1 LATTNNDPE
10 ITFLIPKS
18 PFTTLSP
25 LVNNLNI
32 SYGLQNTELKTNH
45 NRTKMAGSGG
55 GMIVVTGA
63 TGHIG
68 NILIRE
74 LITRKQIVRAL
85 VMPSDDYRSLTDLEV
100 EIVRGDVT
108 DMKSLKSAFG
118 GADIVFHLA
127 GIVTIM
133 PSMKKILERINVG
146 GVRNVAE
153 ACRASGVRRLVYT
166 SSVHAI
172 TEPPHGTVIDESQPF
187 DPDRVLGDYARSKA
201 RATLFLLDEVR
212 KGGFDAVICCPTGVI
227 GPWDYGISSIG
238 QLILDYASGQL
249 KSYVRGAYDFVDVR
263 DVANGLILAA
273 EKGQSGRHYI
283 LSGAQVQVSD
293 LMKEL
298 ERNIGYPAPT
308 YEIPPIIA
316 RAAGVLASVYYR
328 LMKKRPLFTAYSID
342 VLRSNSQVS
351 SARARKELGFTT
363 RPWQESIRDHV
374 EWFRVE
380 GMLPTR
386 G

>member
-1 LATTNNDPE
+1 ML
-10 ITFLIPKS
+10 
-18 PFTTLSP
+18 PFVS
-25 LVNNLNI
+25 NLNV
-32 SYGLQNTELKTNH
+32 SYGLQNTELKTRY
-45 NRTKMAGSGG
+45 NRTRIADDGGS
-55 GMIVVTGA
+55 MIVVTGA

-68 NILIRE
+68 NVLIRE
-74 LITRKQIVRAL
+74 LITRRLIVRAL
-85 VMPSDDYRSLTDLEV
+85 VMPNDDYSPLTDLEV

-108 DMKSLKSAFG
+108 DLKSLESAFRG
-118 GADIVFHLA
+118 TDIVFHLA

-133 PSMKKILERINVG
+133 PSMKKVLERVNVG

-172 TEPPHGTVIDESQPF
+172 AEPPHGTVIDESQPF

-201 RATLFLLDEVR
+201 RATLLLLEEVR
-212 KGGFDAVICCPTGVI
+212 KGGLDAVICCPTGVI
-227 GPWDYGISSIG
+227 GPGDYGMSNVG
-238 QLILDYASGQL
+238 QLILDFASGHL

-273 EKGQSGRHYI
+273 EKGQRGRHYI
-283 LSGAQVQVSD
+283 FSGAQVQVSE

-308 YEIPPIIA
+308 YEIPPALA

-328 LMKKRPLFTAYSID
+328 LIRRRPVFTAYSID

-351 SARARKELGFTT
+351 STRAREELGFDT
-363 RPWQESIRDHV
+363 RPWQDSIRDHI
-374 EWFRVE
+374 EWFRNE

>member
-1 LATTNNDPE
+1 
-10 ITFLIPKS
+10 
-18 PFTTLSP
+18 
-25 LVNNLNI
+25 
-32 SYGLQNTELKTNH
+32 
-45 NRTKMAGSGG
+45 
-55 GMIVVTGA
+55 MIVVTGA

-68 NILIRE
+68 NVLIRE
-74 LITRKQIVRAL
+74 LITRRQIVRAF
-85 VMPSDDYRSLTDLEV
+85 VMPNDDYRPLTGLEV

-108 DMKSLKSAFG
+108 DLKSLESAFG

-133 PSMKKILERINVG
+133 PSMKKVLERVNVG
-146 GVRNVAE
+146 GVRNVVE

-172 TEPPHGTVIDESQPF
+172 AEPPHGTVIDESQPF

-201 RATLFLLDEVR
+201 RATLLLLEEVR
-212 KGGFDAVICCPTGVI
+212 KGGLDAVICCPTGVI
-227 GPWDYGISSIG
+227 GPGDYGMSNVG
-238 QLILDYASGQL
+238 QLILDFASGHL

-273 EKGQSGRHYI
+273 EKGQGGRHYI
-283 LSGAQVQVSD
+283 FSGAQVQVSE

-308 YEIPPIIA
+308 YEIPPVLA

-328 LMKKRPLFTAYSID
+328 LIRRRPVFTAYSID

-351 SARARKELGFTT
+351 SARAREELGFIT

-380 GMLPTR
+380 GMLPKR
-386 G
+386 R